1 MKHIGEYLKQRRCEK
16 NITLEEVASQ
26 TGIREQYLTALESG
40 DFEKIPG
47 DVFIK
52 GFIRNYGNF
61 LEENGNDLVE
71 AYTKGLA
78 TPEALHEP
86 LKAAPSDVK
95 EQPEVLQEPASSPAS
110 TADATPENDE
120 ERTMVVTPSMME
132 EARRSWEEEEAF
144 EEEQEKTTPKVQAVI
159 KEIDDEPEPDENQK
173 EESGIVKKLRHF
185 IESILYEEVDEDDDE
200 DDDADDEALE
210 NGEDRQESPLYA
222 YQKKERQDNRKGV
235 SAYLNIRIFGIVFA
249 IFFGIFCVVMAYFLF
264 GGKTMPEIP
273 ATTSL
278 SDSVKSENSS
288 TRKAEEAKKEEKQP
302 ETKEEKKGDTKAFG
316 KEQKNGVTV
325 TVTYNKPVW
334 TEADID
340 GKRVE
345 TATVSAGST
354 RTYNG
359 KSTVKLSFGSIRDVS
374 IKVNGKDYKLKD
386 TEWGTMSKTFRAQL
400 IKRGVQVENRSC
412 KPRMP

>member
-26 TGIREQYLTALESG
+26 TGIWEQYLTALESG

-386 TEWGTMSKTFRAQL
+386 TEWGTMSKTFRAQ
-400 IKRGVQVENRSC
+400 
-412 KPRMP
+412 

>member
-354 RTYNG
+354 STYNG

-386 TEWGTMSKTFRAQL
+386 TEWGTMSKTFRAQ
-400 IKRGVQVENRSC
+400 
-412 KPRMP
+412 

>member
-16 NITLEEVASQ
+16 NMTLEEVASH

-40 DFEKIPG
+40 DFTKIPG

-61 LEENGNDLVE
+61 LGENGNDLVE

-86 LKAAPSDVK
+86 LKKASLDVK
-95 EQPEVLQEPASSPAS
+95 AESEVPEVPKETASSPAS
-110 TADATPENDE
+110 TEDSMSESND

-132 EARRSWEEEEAF
+132 EARRSWEEEAA
-144 EEEQEKTTPKVQAVI
+144 EEEQEKNTPKVKAVI
-159 KEIDDEPEPDENQK
+159 KEIDDESEPGNNQK
-173 EESGIVKKLRHF
+173 EDPGIIKKLRHF
-185 IESILYEEVDEDDDE
+185 VEDILYEEVDDDD
-200 DDDADDEALE
+200 DDDADTAEEALE
-210 NGEDRQESPLYA
+210 NGEERQESPLYA
-222 YQKKERQDNRKGV
+222 YQKKERQDSRKGV
-235 SAYLNIRIFGIVFA
+235 SAYLNVRIFGIVFA
-249 IFFGIFCVVMAYFLF
+249 VFFGIFCVVMAYFLF

-288 TRKAEEAKKEEKQP
+288 TRKAEEKKEEKQP
-302 ETKEEKKGDTKAFG
+302 EKKEEKKGDTKAFG

-359 KSTVKLSFGSIRDVS
+359 KSTVKLNFGSIRDVS

-386 TEWGTMSKTFRAQL
+386 TEWGTMSKTFRAQ
-400 IKRGVQVENRSC
+400 
-412 KPRMP
+412 

>member
-222 YQKKERQDNRKGV
+222 YQKKERQDNRKGF

-386 TEWGTMSKTFRAQL
+386 TEWGTMSKTFRAQ
-400 IKRGVQVENRSC
+400 
-412 KPRMP
+412 

>member
-235 SAYLNIRIFGIVFA
+235 SAYLNLRIFGIVFA

-386 TEWGTMSKTFRAQL
+386 TEWGTMSKTFRAQ
-400 IKRGVQVENRSC
+400 
-412 KPRMP
+412 

>member
-1 MKHIGEYLKQRRCEK
+1 MNHIGEYLKQRRCEK
-16 NITLEEVASQ
+16 NMTLEEVASH

-40 DFEKIPG
+40 DFTKIPG

-61 LEENGNDLVE
+61 LGENGNDLVE
-71 AYTKGLA
+71 AYTKGFA

-86 LKAAPSDVK
+86 LKKTSLDVK
-95 EQPEVLQEPASSPAS
+95 AESEVPQEIASSPAS
-110 TADATPENDE
+110 TDDSVSESND

-132 EARRSWEEEEAF
+132 EARRSWEEEAA
-144 EEEQEKTTPKVQAVI
+144 EEEQEKNTPKVQAVI
-159 KEIDDEPEPDENQK
+159 KEIDDESEPGNNQK
-173 EESGIVKKLRHF
+173 EDPGIVKKLRHF
-185 IESILYEEVDEDDDE
+185 VEGILYEEVDDE
-200 DDDADDEALE
+200 DDDDNDTADEALE
-210 NGEDRQESPLYA
+210 NGEERQESPLYA
-222 YQKKERQDNRKGV
+222 YQKKERQDSRKGV
-235 SAYLNIRIFGIVFA
+235 SAYLNVRIFGIVFA
-249 IFFGIFCVVMAYFLF
+249 VFFGIFCVVMAYFLF

-288 TRKAEEAKKEEKQP
+288 TRKAEEEKKEEKQP
-302 ETKEEKKGDTKAFG
+302 EKKEVKKGDTKAFG

-359 KSTVKLSFGSIRDVS
+359 KSTVKLNFGSIRDVS

-386 TEWGTMSKTFRAQL
+386 TEWGTMSKTFRAQ
-400 IKRGVQVENRSC
+400 
-412 KPRMP
+412 

>member
-16 NITLEEVASQ
+16 NTTLEEVASQ

-386 TEWGTMSKTFRAQL
+386 TEWGTMSKTFRAQ
-400 IKRGVQVENRSC
+400 
-412 KPRMP
+412 

>member
-185 IESILYEEVDEDDDE
+185 IESILYEKVDEDDDE

-386 TEWGTMSKTFRAQL
+386 TEWGTMSKTFRAQ
-400 IKRGVQVENRSC
+400 
-412 KPRMP
+412 

>member
-95 EQPEVLQEPASSPAS
+95 EQPEVLQEPASSPVS

-249 IFFGIFCVVMAYFLF
+249 FFFGVFCVVMAYFLF

-386 TEWGTMSKTFRAQL
+386 TEWGTMSKTFRAQ
-400 IKRGVQVENRSC
+400 
-412 KPRMP
+412 

>member
-200 DDDADDEALE
+200 DDDADDKALE

-386 TEWGTMSKTFRAQL
+386 TEWGTMSKTFRAQ
-400 IKRGVQVENRSC
+400 
-412 KPRMP
+412 

>member
-200 DDDADDEALE
+200 DDDANDEALE

-386 TEWGTMSKTFRAQL
+386 TEWGTMSKTFRAQ
-400 IKRGVQVENRSC
+400 
-412 KPRMP
+412 

>member
-235 SAYLNIRIFGIVFA
+235 SASLNIRIFGIVFA

-386 TEWGTMSKTFRAQL
+386 TEWGTMSKTFRAQ
-400 IKRGVQVENRSC
+400 
-412 KPRMP
+412 

>member
-200 DDDADDEALE
+200 DDDVDDEALE

-386 TEWGTMSKTFRAQL
+386 TEWGTMSKTFRAQ
-400 IKRGVQVENRSC
+400 
-412 KPRMP
+412 

>member
-173 EESGIVKKLRHF
+173 EEFGIVKKLRHF

-386 TEWGTMSKTFRAQL
+386 TEWGTMSKTFRAQ
-400 IKRGVQVENRSC
+400 
-412 KPRMP
+412 

>member
-16 NITLEEVASQ
+16 NMTLEEVASH

-40 DFEKIPG
+40 DFTKIPG

-61 LEENGNDLVE
+61 LGENGNDLVE
-71 AYTKGLA
+71 AYTKGFA

-86 LKAAPSDVK
+86 LKKTSLDVK
-95 EQPEVLQEPASSPAS
+95 AESEVPQEMASSPAS
-110 TADATPENDE
+110 TDDSVSESND

-132 EARRSWEEEEAF
+132 EARRSWEEEAAED
-144 EEEQEKTTPKVQAVI
+144 EQEKNTPKVQAVI
-159 KEIDDEPEPDENQK
+159 KEIDDESEPGNNQK
-173 EESGIVKKLRHF
+173 EDPGIVKKLRHF
-185 IESILYEEVDEDDDE
+185 VEGILYEEVDDE
-200 DDDADDEALE
+200 DDDDDDDTADEALE
-210 NGEDRQESPLYA
+210 NGEERQESPLYA
-222 YQKKERQDNRKGV
+222 YQKKERQDSRKGV
-235 SAYLNIRIFGIVFA
+235 SAYLNVRIFGIVFA
-249 IFFGIFCVVMAYFLF
+249 VFFGIFCVVMAYFLF

-288 TRKAEEAKKEEKQP
+288 TRKAEEEKKEEKQP
-302 ETKEEKKGDTKAFG
+302 EKKEEKKGDTKAFG

-359 KSTVKLSFGSIRDVS
+359 KSTVKLNFGSIRDVS

-386 TEWGTMSKTFRAQL
+386 TEWGTMSKTFRAQ
-400 IKRGVQVENRSC
+400 
-412 KPRMP
+412 

>member
-132 EARRSWEEEEAF
+132 EARRSWEEEETF

-386 TEWGTMSKTFRAQL
+386 TEWGTMSKTFRAQ
-400 IKRGVQVENRSC
+400 
-412 KPRMP
+412 

>member
-288 TRKAEEAKKEEKQP
+288 TRKAEEGKKEEKQP

-386 TEWGTMSKTFRAQL
+386 TEWGTMSKTFRAQ
-400 IKRGVQVENRSC
+400 
-412 KPRMP
+412 

>member
-278 SDSVKSENSS
+278 SDSVKSENSP

-386 TEWGTMSKTFRAQL
+386 TEWGTMSKTFRAQ
-400 IKRGVQVENRSC
+400 
-412 KPRMP
+412 

>member
-16 NITLEEVASQ
+16 NITLEEAASQ

-386 TEWGTMSKTFRAQL
+386 TEWGTMSKTFRAQ
-400 IKRGVQVENRSC
+400 
-412 KPRMP
+412 

>member
-222 YQKKERQDNRKGV
+222 YQKKEHQDNRKGV

-386 TEWGTMSKTFRAQL
+386 TEWGTMSKTFRAQ
-400 IKRGVQVENRSC
+400 
-412 KPRMP
+412 

>member
-173 EESGIVKKLRHF
+173 DESGIVKKLRHF

-386 TEWGTMSKTFRAQL
+386 TEWGTMSKTFRAQ
-400 IKRGVQVENRSC
+400 
-412 KPRMP
+412 

>member
-316 KEQKNGVTV
+316 KEEKNGVTV

-386 TEWGTMSKTFRAQL
+386 TEWGTMSKTFRAQ
-400 IKRGVQVENRSC
+400 
-412 KPRMP
+412 

>member
-386 TEWGTMSKTFRAQL
+386 TEWGTISKTFRAQ
-400 IKRGVQVENRSC
+400 
-412 KPRMP
+412 

>member
-120 ERTMVVTPSMME
+120 ERTMVVTSSMME

-386 TEWGTMSKTFRAQL
+386 TEWGTMSKTFRAQ
-400 IKRGVQVENRSC
+400 
-412 KPRMP
+412 

>member
-144 EEEQEKTTPKVQAVI
+144 EEEQEKTTQKVQAVI

-386 TEWGTMSKTFRAQL
+386 TEWGTMSKTFRAQ
-400 IKRGVQVENRSC
+400 
-412 KPRMP
+412 

>member
-278 SDSVKSENSS
+278 SDSVKIENSS

-386 TEWGTMSKTFRAQL
+386 TEWGTMSKTFRAQ
-400 IKRGVQVENRSC
+400 
-412 KPRMP
+412 

>member
-345 TATVSAGST
+345 TAMVSAGST

-386 TEWGTMSKTFRAQL
+386 TEWGTMSKTFRAQ
-400 IKRGVQVENRSC
+400 
-412 KPRMP
+412 

>member
-132 EARRSWEEEEAF
+132 EARRPWEEEEAF

-386 TEWGTMSKTFRAQL
+386 TEWGTMSKTFRAQ
-400 IKRGVQVENRSC
+400 
-412 KPRMP
+412 

>member
-288 TRKAEEAKKEEKQP
+288 TRRAEEAKKEEKQP

-386 TEWGTMSKTFRAQL
+386 TEWGTMSKTFRAQ
-400 IKRGVQVENRSC
+400 
-412 KPRMP
+412 

>member
-359 KSTVKLSFGSIRDVS
+359 KSTVKLRFGSIRDVS

-386 TEWGTMSKTFRAQL
+386 TEWGTMSKTFRAQ
-400 IKRGVQVENRSC
+400 
-412 KPRMP
+412 

>member
-185 IESILYEEVDEDDDE
+185 IESILYEEVDED

-386 TEWGTMSKTFRAQL
+386 TEWGTMSKTFRAQ
-400 IKRGVQVENRSC
+400 
-412 KPRMP
+412 

>member
-325 TVTYNKPVW
+325 KVTYNKPVW

-386 TEWGTMSKTFRAQL
+386 TEWGTMSKTFRAQ
-400 IKRGVQVENRSC
+400 
-412 KPRMP
+412 

>member
-78 TPEALHEP
+78 TPEALHDP

-95 EQPEVLQEPASSPAS
+95 EPPEVLQEPASSPAS

-132 EARRSWEEEEAF
+132 EARRAWEEEEAF

-386 TEWGTMSKTFRAQL
+386 TEWGTMSKTFRAQ
-400 IKRGVQVENRSC
+400 
-412 KPRMP
+412 

>member
-26 TGIREQYLTALESG
+26 TGIREQYLTGLESG

-386 TEWGTMSKTFRAQL
+386 TEWGTMSKTFRAQ
-400 IKRGVQVENRSC
+400 
-412 KPRMP
+412 

>member
-222 YQKKERQDNRKGV
+222 YQKKERQVNRKGV

-386 TEWGTMSKTFRAQL
+386 TEWGTMSKTFRAQ
-400 IKRGVQVENRSC
+400 
-412 KPRMP
+412 

>member
-264 GGKTMPEIP
+264 GDKTMPEIP

-386 TEWGTMSKTFRAQL
+386 TEWGTMSKTFRAQ
-400 IKRGVQVENRSC
+400 
-412 KPRMP
+412 

>member
-359 KSTVKLSFGSIRDVS
+359 KSTVKLSFGSIRDIS

-386 TEWGTMSKTFRAQL
+386 TEWGTMSKTFRAQ
-400 IKRGVQVENRSC
+400 
-412 KPRMP
+412 

>member
-222 YQKKERQDNRKGV
+222 NQKKERQDNRKGV

-386 TEWGTMSKTFRAQL
+386 TEWGTMSKTFRAQ
-400 IKRGVQVENRSC
+400 
-412 KPRMP
+412 

>member
-132 EARRSWEEEEAF
+132 EASRSWEEEEAF

-386 TEWGTMSKTFRAQL
+386 TEWGTMSKTFRAQ
-400 IKRGVQVENRSC
+400 
-412 KPRMP
+412 